1 MDSLAQL
8 ALRFPEVPLVLAH
21 AAIADQGM
29 FASRL
34 AEHPAVV
41 YDTSCFAALDV
52 VELFARVPAERIV
65 FASDIPY
72 GRPVP
77 ALHLALRV
85 AAYAGLDEQERALV
99 AGGTM
104 TALVERRPLVP
115 TSAPRV
121 RQERAV
127 SGRLLRVSGY
137 IATAF
142 GAIVG
147 AGPPREL
154 TRGLPHLQLARA
166 ACRDPEPGAAGPALE
181 RIDTLLAAAQELI
194 GDGTGEEM
202 NAYALIIAAGAIAA
216 TEPVA

>member
-1 MDSLAQL
+1 MDALAAL

-34 AEHPAVV
+34 ADHPAVV

-85 AAYAGLDEQERALV
+85 AAYAGLDEQRAR
-99 AGGTM
+99 ARRRRHDDRAASSGGRSSPRP
-104 TALVERRPLVP
+104 RRACARSARSAAACCASAATSRPRSARS
-115 TSAPRV
+115 SAPGR
-121 RQERAV
+121 RA
-127 SGRLLRVSGY
+127 
-137 IATAF
+137 T
-142 GAIVG
+142 
-147 AGPPREL
+147 
-154 TRGLPHLQLARA
+154 
-166 ACRDPEPGAAGPALE
+166 
-181 RIDTLLAAAQELI
+181 
-194 GDGTGEEM
+194 
-202 NAYALIIAAGAIAA
+202 
-216 TEPVA
+216 